1 MIWFLKN
8 IAYNKFD
15 WSGMMNKKIFLI
27 VAVSILLIIS
37 PVYLYF
43 YFSPKDTQAIAT
55 LTKNNV
61 NKEYNDFFKNLDKY
75 QGKQLLYVTNT
86 SYNNE
91 YIETNL
97 IGPLLNE
104 NDADNISVDIINIDV
119 ASDKDLTVTQLRN
132 RLGIETTPALV
143 YLEVEKDKLE
153 IIDTLVYYDD
163 APFTKEVLKDWLY
176 TNDIWTGPYL
186 EIEE

>member
-1 MIWFLKN
+1 M
-8 IAYNKFD
+8 
-15 WSGMMNKKIFLI
+15 
-27 VAVSILLIIS
+27 
-37 PVYLYF
+37 
-43 YFSPKDTQAIAT
+43 
-55 LTKNNV
+55 
-61 NKEYNDFFKNLDKY
+61 
-75 QGKQLLYVTNT
+75 
-86 SYNNE
+86 
-91 YIETNL
+91 
-97 IGPLLNE
+97 
-104 NDADNISVDIINIDV
+104 